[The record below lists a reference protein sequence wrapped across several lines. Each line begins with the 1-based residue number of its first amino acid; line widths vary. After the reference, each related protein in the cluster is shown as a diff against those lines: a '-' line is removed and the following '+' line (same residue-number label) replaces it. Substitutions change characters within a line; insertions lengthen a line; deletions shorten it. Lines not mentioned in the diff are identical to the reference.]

1 MVDKQKNIMNDQDF
15 IEITSDPLD
24 LVIINQLVQKD
35 TAGAIVNFI
44 GTTRNSF
51 EGKEV
56 VSLEYEAYEPMA
68 KKEMLKLCV
77 EARKKWTLENIALYH
92 RIGLVPVGESSV
104 IISVS
109 SAHRA
114 AALEACT
121 YLIDTLK
128 ETVPIWKKEKY
139 ADGTCNWKQNC
150 PGCNTKH
157 KHNH

>member
-1 MVDKQKNIMNDQDF
+1 MNFDNDNY

-24 LVIINQLVQKD
+24 LVAINKLVQRD

-56 VSLEYEAYEPMA
+56 VSLEYEAYIPMA
-68 KKEMLKLCV
+68 KNEMLKLCV
-77 EARKKWTLENIALYH
+77 KAREKWSLQGIAIFH
-92 RIGLVPVGESSV
+92 RIDSVPVGESSV

-109 SAHRA
+109 SAHREA
-114 AALEACT
+114 GLQACT

-128 ETVPIWKKEKY
+128 ETVPIWKKERY
-139 ADGTCNWKQNC
+139 GDGSCSWKKNC

-157 KHNH
+157 KHKH